1 MLLALFKTNSER
13 RKGMDKDQVELY
25 HNLGLMP
32 DWVYYQLNGK
42 SANENYRDIV
52 NKRNTAFR
60 ILKDGR
66 AKVQSATVEDNDV
79 VFCSDNKVFILDFG
93 SISLYIYCCFCNCL
107 TVVF

>member
-13 RKGMDKDQVELY
+13 RKGMDKEQVELY

-52 NKRNTAFR
+52 NKRNTAFKEEL
-60 ILKDGR
+60 LKVLHVPQTAETENYNLNITSEIKFR
-66 AKVQSATVEDNDV
+66 
-79 VFCSDNKVFILDFG
+79 
-93 SISLYIYCCFCNCL
+93 
-107 TVVF
+107 

>member
-13 RKGMDKDQVELY
+13 RKGMDKEQVELY

-52 NKRNTAFR
+52 NKRNQAFKNELLKTLHEPQTAETENYNLNITSEIKFR
-60 ILKDGR
+60 
-66 AKVQSATVEDNDV
+66 
-79 VFCSDNKVFILDFG
+79 
-93 SISLYIYCCFCNCL
+93 
-107 TVVF
+107 

>member
-52 NKRNTAFR
+52 NKRNTAFKEEL
-60 ILKDGR
+60 LKVLHVPQTAETENYNLNITSEIKFR
-66 AKVQSATVEDNDV
+66 
-79 VFCSDNKVFILDFG
+79 
-93 SISLYIYCCFCNCL
+93 
-107 TVVF
+107 

>member
-52 NKRNTAFR
+52 NKRNQAFKDELLKALHEPQTAETENYNLNITSEIKFR
-60 ILKDGR
+60 
-66 AKVQSATVEDNDV
+66 
-79 VFCSDNKVFILDFG
+79 
-93 SISLYIYCCFCNCL
+93 
-107 TVVF
+107 

>member
-13 RKGMDKDQVELY
+13 RTSMDKDQVELY

-52 NKRNTAFR
+52 NKRNQAFKEELLKALHVPQTAETENYNLNITSEIKFR
-60 ILKDGR
+60 
-66 AKVQSATVEDNDV
+66 
-79 VFCSDNKVFILDFG
+79 
-93 SISLYIYCCFCNCL
+93 
-107 TVVF
+107 

>member
-1 MLLALFKTNSER
+1 MLLAFFKTNSER

-52 NKRNTAFR
+52 NKRNQAFKEELLKALHKPQTAETENYNLNITSEIKFR
-60 ILKDGR
+60 
-66 AKVQSATVEDNDV
+66 
-79 VFCSDNKVFILDFG
+79 
-93 SISLYIYCCFCNCL
+93 
-107 TVVF
+107 